1 MIRIDPTGIAATAVE
16 NKIYSRELVDVV
28 FEQPYCRITNVVD
41 SGIAKRQT
49 ASEYL
54 KKLVG
59 IGVLEERQI
68 GRERLFLHP
77 KLVTLVTQEGNDYQE
92 YWPCL

>member
-1 MIRIDPTGIAATAVE
+1 
-16 NKIYSRELVDVV
+16 VV

-41 SGIAKRQT
+41 NGIAKRQT

-54 KKLVG
+54 KKLAS
-59 IGVLEERQI
+59 IGVLEERKV

-77 KLVTLVTQEGNDYQE
+77 KLLTLVTQEGNDYRE
-92 YWPCL
+92 YAAL